1 MRITYDREADALYIQ
16 LVDGEHEC
24 RTVHLSDDVALD
36 FGEGE
41 VLVGIEVLDAST
53 TLGRGQLAPL
63 TVENVEVVPAK

>member
-24 RTVHLSDDVALD
+24 RTVHLSEDVSLD

-41 VLVGIEVLDAST
+41 VLVGIEVLEAST

-63 TVENVEVVPAK
+63 TVENMEVVPAK